1 MRRMGTLRTPL
12 PANRR
17 ELIYK
22 VMLHETRRNGVFA
35 YLYTS
40 PDALLCSYDC
50 HYPDLAN
57 AMEDWADEVERW
69 DELDDPLPHCQHDCP
84 LPVRVKG
91 CEEGRPQWGS
101 YEILKDGKWR
111 DFAP

>member
-40 PDALLCSYDC
+40 PDALRCSYDC
-50 HYPDLAN
+50 H
-57 AMEDWADEVERW
+57 
-69 DELDDPLPHCQHDCP
+69 
-84 LPVRVKG
+84 
-91 CEEGRPQWGS
+91 
-101 YEILKDGKWR
+101 
-111 DFAP
+111 